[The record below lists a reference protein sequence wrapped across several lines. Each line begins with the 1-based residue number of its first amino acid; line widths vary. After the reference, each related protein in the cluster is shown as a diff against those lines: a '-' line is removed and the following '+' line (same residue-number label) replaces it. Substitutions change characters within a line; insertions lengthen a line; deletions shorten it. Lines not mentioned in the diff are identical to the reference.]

1 MAIKNLKNEKETQKT
16 ERKALPLVEL
26 IKGNFANKKRTVTPN
41 TKEED
46 GSIISDFK
54 EFGSML
60 VFTKTA
66 DVDTFKFKKYDNQ
79 IAPVE
84 EEIPMEIKV
93 IKKVFDNEEI
103 KKLLKPAQLNNIEY
117 ITGLFTENKRKIKIT
132 DKETGE
138 EKEIERLNR
147 YFNTY
152 PKVNKHV
159 LVRVPLISKEHTEK
173 IAELLK
179 NKHIFSIFKPVKNKK
194 TDKNMIVGF
203 TFIPIKL

>member
-16 ERKALPLVEL
+16 KRKALPLVEL
-26 IKGNFANKKRTVTPN
+26 IKGNFANKKRTITPN

-79 IAPVE
+79 ITPVE
-84 EEIPMEIKV
+84 EIHIEFNA
-93 IKKVFDNEEI
+93 IKKVFDNEEV

-117 ITGLFTENKRKIKIT
+117 ITGLFTENKRKIKIN

>member
-26 IKGNFANKKRTVTPN
+26 IKGNFANKKRTVTSN

-79 IAPVE
+79 ITPVE
-84 EEIPMEIKV
+84 EIHIEFNA
-93 IKKVFDNEEI
+93 IKKVFDNEEV

-117 ITGLFTENKRKIKIT
+117 ITGLFTENKRKIKII